1 MLYEASGVPREEWR
15 ELLEFAA
22 IATVGDVMRLQD
34 ENRILVKYGLK
45 QMARIPGTLG
55 LRKLVEKT
63 GLDITDLSAYHIG
76 FVIGPCLN
84 AGGRLQTA
92 KAALRLFLSEDEAEA
107 EQLAEELKELNDVR
121 KDMIEKRRGRSHCP
135 CGGAVHG
142 RQGTGCLSAGLS
154 RIPAGICG
162 PGP

>member
-1 MLYEASGVPREEWR
+1 
-15 ELLEFAA
+15 
-22 IATVGDVMRLQD
+22 MRLQD

-45 QMARIPGTLG
+45 QMARTRNLG

-107 EQLAEELKELNDVR
+107 ERLAEELKELNDR
-121 KDMIEKRRGRSHCP
+121 
-135 CGGAVHG
+135 
-142 RQGTGCLSAGLS
+142 T
-154 RIPAGICG
+154 
-162 PGP
+162 